1 MKFDV
6 ILSNPP
12 YTNTN
17 KFCRIIKNLN
27 ADNNIILVPL
37 SSMRDVTYNNVE
49 WVDFPD
55 IGIGN
60 IHIIDLNGNIN
71 EFFSSNPAPFWS
83 NDEKDNCFIEY
94 FHAKKIV
101 TKSDHRMRIKTEWKD
116 EVQKFLDCFVNSSLY
131 KIYNGKIYTKCF
143 QRDGINK
150 LYELYKEGKLK

>member
-60 IHIIDLNGNIN
+60 IHIIDLNGDIN
-71 EFFSSNPAPFWS
+71 EYFSSTPAPFWS
-83 NDEKDNCFIEY
+83 NDEKDNCFIVINQQVKD
-94 FHAKKIV
+94 FSSGV
-101 TKSDHRMRIKTEWKD
+101 RLLQIKGNI
-116 EVQKFLDCFVNSSLY
+116 L
-131 KIYNGKIYTKCF
+131 
-143 QRDGINK
+143 
-150 LYELYKEGKLK
+150 